1 MITHSDIE
9 NSNKE
14 SDERDQIYK
23 GGQLDKK
30 CANVKEGLSGSNEVL
45 KLLIMSSKSFM
56 DKDSGERDQR
66 DNDDQ
71 IVGKIAEFFEEILT
85 GDKES
90 YKRYNIDRVY
100 NKKSDDRFQ
109 VQKKQANKMN
119 LE

>member
-1 MITHSDIE
+1 
-9 NSNKE
+9 
-14 SDERDQIYK
+14 
-23 GGQLDKK
+23 
-30 CANVKEGLSGSNEVL
+30 
-45 KLLIMSSKSFM
+45 M

-100 NKKSDDRFQ
+100 NKKSDDRF
-109 VQKKQANKMN
+109 
-119 LE
+119 